1 MRRDSEPMS
10 GEKAKILLVEDNV
23 ALSGVISFNLVRA
36 GYQVT
41 TVSNGREAIEA
52 LERGHF
58 DLVLSDQQMPKMTGI
73 QLCEHIREM
82 PEHVS
87 TPLILLTAK
96 CMEID
101 VAKLRQRLSLS
112 AALPKPFSPSELL
125 TCIEESLAS
134 SVG

>member
-1 MRRDSEPMS
+1 MTDPMA
-10 GEKAKILLVEDNV
+10 GEKGKILLVEDNV
-23 ALSGVISFNLVRA
+23 ALSGVICFNLTRA

-41 TVSNGREAIEA
+41 AVSNGRDAIEA
-52 LERGHF
+52 LGRERY

-82 PEHVS
+82 PDHVH
-87 TPLILLTAK
+87 TPFILLTAK

-101 VAKLRQRLSLS
+101 FAKLRQRLGMS

-125 TCIEESLAS
+125 NCIEESLTTK
-134 SVG
+134 VG

>member
-1 MRRDSEPMS
+1 MADPMA
-10 GEKAKILLVEDNV
+10 GDKGKILLVEDNV
-23 ALSGVISFNLVRA
+23 ALSGVICFNLTRA

-41 TVSNGREAIEA
+41 AVSNGREAIEA
-52 LERGHF
+52 LGRGRY

-82 PEHVS
+82 PDHVH
-87 TPLILLTAK
+87 TPFILLTAK

-101 VAKLRQRLSLS
+101 VAKLRQRLGMS

-125 TCIEESLAS
+125 NCIEESLATN
-134 SVG
+134 VG

>member
-1 MRRDSEPMS
+1 MS
-10 GEKAKILLVEDNV
+10 GDKEKILLVEDNV
-23 ALSGVISFNLVRA
+23 ALSGVICFNLQRA

-41 TVSNGREAIEA
+41 AVGNGREAIEA
-52 LERGHF
+52 LQRGRF

-82 PEHVS
+82 PDHVH
-87 TPLILLTAK
+87 TPFILLTAK

-101 VAKLRQRLSLS
+101 VANLRQRLGMS

-125 TCIEESLAS
+125 NSIEESLLAARIAQ
-134 SVG
+134 

>member
-1 MRRDSEPMS
+1 MS
-10 GEKAKILLVEDNV
+10 GDKAKILLVEDNI
-23 ALSGVISFNLVRA
+23 ALSGVIHFNLTRA

-41 TVSNGREAIEA
+41 AVGNGREAIAA
-52 LERGHF
+52 LERGQF

-82 PEHVS
+82 PDHVH
-87 TPLILLTAK
+87 TPFILLTAK

-101 VAKLRQRLSLS
+101 VAKLRQRLGVSM
-112 AALPKPFSPSELL
+112 ALPKPFSPSELL

-134 SVG
+134 RVG

>member
-1 MRRDSEPMS
+1 MLQPDARRVS
-10 GEKAKILLVEDNV
+10 GDAV
-23 ALSGVISFNLVRA
+23 G
-36 GYQVT
+36 
-41 TVSNGREAIEA
+41 NGREAIDA
-52 LERGHF
+52 LQRNRF

-82 PEHVS
+82 PDHVH
-87 TPLILLTAK
+87 TPFILLTAK

-101 VAKLRQRLSLS
+101 VAKLRQRLNVS

-134 SVG
+134 NVH

>member
-1 MRRDSEPMS
+1 MNND
-10 GEKAKILLVEDNV
+10 KARILLVEDNV
-23 ALSGVISFNLVRA
+23 ALSGVICFNLNRA

-41 TVSNGREAIEA
+41 PVGNGREAIAA
-52 LERGHF
+52 LERSRF

-82 PEHVS
+82 PDHAQ
-87 TPLILLTAK
+87 TPFILLTAK

-101 VAKLRQRLSLS
+101 VAKLRHRLGVS

-125 TCIEESLAS
+125 TSIEESLAS
-134 SVG
+134 NVH

>member
-1 MRRDSEPMS
+1 MADPMN
-10 GEKAKILLVEDNV
+10 GDKGKILLVEDNV
-23 ALSGVISFNLVRA
+23 ALSGVICFNLTRA

-41 TVSNGREAIEA
+41 AVSNGREAIEA
-52 LERGHF
+52 LERGRY

-82 PEHVS
+82 PDHVH
-87 TPLILLTAK
+87 TPFILLTAK

-101 VAKLRQRLSLS
+101 VAKLRQRLGMS

-125 TCIEESLAS
+125 TSIEESLAAK
-134 SVG
+134 VG

>member
-1 MRRDSEPMS
+1 MS
-10 GEKAKILLVEDNV
+10 GGGDKAKILLVEDNV
-23 ALSGVISFNLVRA
+23 ALSGVISFNLSRA

-41 TVSNGREAIEA
+41 AVGNGREAIDA
-52 LERGHF
+52 FQHGRY

-73 QLCEHIREM
+73 QLCEQFREM
-82 PEHVS
+82 PDHAQ
-87 TPLILLTAK
+87 TPFILLTAK

-101 VAKLRQRLSLS
+101 FAKLRERLGVS

-134 SVG
+134 NVH

>member
-1 MRRDSEPMS
+1 MNND
-10 GEKAKILLVEDNV
+10 KARILLVEDNV
-23 ALSGVISFNLVRA
+23 ALSGVICFNLTRA

-41 TVSNGREAIEA
+41 PVGNGREAITA
-52 LERGHF
+52 LERNRY

-73 QLCEHIREM
+73 QLCEHIREL
-82 PEHVS
+82 PDHAQ
-87 TPLILLTAK
+87 TPFILLTAK

-101 VAKLRQRLSLS
+101 VAKLRNRLNLS

-134 SVG
+134 NVH